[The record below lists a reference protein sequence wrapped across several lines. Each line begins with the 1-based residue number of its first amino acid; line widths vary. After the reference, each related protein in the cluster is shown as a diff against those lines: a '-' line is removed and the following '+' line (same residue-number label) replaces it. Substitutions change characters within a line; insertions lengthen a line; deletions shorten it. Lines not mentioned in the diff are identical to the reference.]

1 MPTHLCIK
9 FLYYQVTHILTR
21 TMNKRSDPIVE
32 FDKVEVRFGGS
43 IVHRGVSFG
52 LQPGEV
58 TTLLGPSGCGK
69 TIILKLIIGL
79 LFPTAGQVR
88 VFEQDLNGLSED
100 QLRAVRAQIGMLF
113 QGAAL
118 FDSLTVFEN
127 IAYGLRER
135 GQHDLGSL
143 GEIVRD
149 RLALVGLPGIEQKLP
164 SQLSG
169 GQRKRVGLARALATS
184 PRIMLYDEPT
194 TGLDPTSIRAID
206 DLIIR
211 FAKEHGMTSLVVTHD
226 IASARRVSD
235 RWMLIRNGI
244 IAAAGG
250 VDEVCVQSQLVRD
263 FINGEW
269 KEDL

>member
-1 MPTHLCIK
+1 
-9 FLYYQVTHILTR
+9 
-21 TMNKRSDPIVE
+21 MNTPPEPIVE
-32 FDKVEVRFGGS
+32 FDKVEMRFGS
-43 IVHRGVSFG
+43 SVVHRGVSFG
-52 LQPGEV
+52 LKPGEV

-79 LFPTAGQVR
+79 LFPTAGHVR
-88 VFEQDLNGLSED
+88 VLGQDLNTLSEE
-100 QLRAVRAQIGMLF
+100 QLRAVRAHIGMLF

-118 FDSLTVFEN
+118 FDSLSVFEN

-135 GQHDLGSL
+135 GQHNLSTL
-143 GEIVRD
+143 AEIVRD
-149 RLALVGLPGIEQKLP
+149 RLSLVGLPGIENKFP

-194 TGLDPTSIRAID
+194 TGLDPTSIRVID

-211 FAKEHGMTSLVVTHD
+211 FAKERGMTSLVVTHD

-235 RWMLIRNGI
+235 RWMLIRNGA

-250 VDEVCVQSQLVRD
+250 VEEVCAQSQLVRD

-269 KEDL
+269 KEEV